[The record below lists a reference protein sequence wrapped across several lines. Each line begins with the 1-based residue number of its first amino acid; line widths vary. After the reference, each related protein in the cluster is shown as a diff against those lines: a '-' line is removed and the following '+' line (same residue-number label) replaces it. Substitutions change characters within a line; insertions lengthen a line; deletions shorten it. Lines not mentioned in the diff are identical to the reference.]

1 MKPDLVS
8 YRRAL
13 NTSLIGL
20 AIQAVISLLLFVY
33 AFSQRDHAAM
43 SATIIA
49 ALGMVSWVTLIVIFD
64 QHRRERIEAFEQESY
79 EHSSEAAA
87 SVFDRSSDDLRIA
100 LKRLR
105 GLYRFFLPAMGI
117 LIGGGLVGIGFARLG
132 AAQRIADPAN
142 FPEQGNMLF
151 AMLASVATA
160 LIGFIFARFCA
171 GMAKQTVWTNLGA
184 GATAAIAASVAAA
197 LVFAGHAVQLVGS
210 DNLHRWVTIAMPIL
224 MIALGAEF
232 IINQLLEIYRPRRRD
247 EWARPAFDSRVLG
260 VLAAPDRA
268 VSSVGDAISYQ
279 LGADVS
285 ESWLYR
291 LVRKWAG
298 ALVLLGIVIG
308 WLLTS
313 LAVLKPHEEAL
324 LLRFGRLVTDDN
336 GDARTLGPGL
346 HLKAPW
352 PIDRVVVPEFVLRDT
367 NNQVAGV
374 VRTATGLRTIP
385 LGTPEP
391 ADRSKA
397 ILWTDSHGPN
407 EVFSIV
413 RAGDTAVGGGGTDL
427 ALAAVEAP
435 VQYVVGDVEAF
446 ERLASPDMRDKI
458 LRAVGQREVTRFLA
472 TKRLDDVIGAGRD
485 RLAGELWP
493 LIEAAY
499 GDITR
504 RGGEG
509 AIPTGVR
516 VVHVGAH
523 GFHPPK
529 DAAPGYERVVQ
540 QAARNVARLT
550 DAQARA
556 VQTRSRAAGSP
567 ENARAIVEMLDTRHD
582 PLVDERQRLRDET
595 PGASPERREQIAQRL
610 REIDKELDS
619 EVFPALREML
629 ASGGVASEILAQAQA
644 SRVQTVM
651 RARVQLLNTQGR
663 SEAYGANPMVYRG
676 MLYFDML
683 GEVLAGKRVYIVDD
697 TIDNLILELGLEDT
711 DDTNVTFGAPEE
723 Q

>member
-20 AIQAVISLLLFVY
+20 AIQAVIALLLFVY

-49 ALGMVSWVTLIVIFD
+49 AIGMISWVTLIVIFD

-132 AAQRIADPAN
+132 VARRLADPAN
-142 FPEQGNMLF
+142 FPDQGNMLF

-171 GMAKQTVWTNLGA
+171 GMAKQTVWANLGA

-210 DNLHRWVTIAMPIL
+210 DNLHRWVTIAMPVL

-324 LLRFGRLVTDDN
+324 LLRFGRLVTDDE
-336 GDARTLGPGL
+336 GKARTLGPGL

-352 PIDRVVVPEFVLRDT
+352 PIDRVIVPEFVLRDT

-391 ADRSKA
+391 ADPSKA
-397 ILWTDSHGPN
+397 ILWTDPHGPN

-413 RAGDTAVGGGGTDL
+413 RAGDTAVGGRETDL

-446 ERLASPDMRDKI
+446 ERLASPEMRDKI
-458 LRAVGQREVTRFLA
+458 LRSVGQREVTRFLA

-493 LIEAAY
+493 RVEAAY
-499 GDITR
+499 ADITR
-504 RGGEG
+504 RGGEQ

-523 GFHPPK
+523 GFHPPAN
-529 DAAPGYERVVQ
+529 AAPGYERVVQ

-567 ENARAIVEMLDTRHD
+567 ENALAIVEMLDTRHD
-582 PLVDERQRLRDET
+582 PLVDERQALRDEM
-595 PGASPERREQIAQRL
+595 PGASPERREEIVERL
-610 REIDKELDS
+610 REIDFELDT

-629 ASGGVASEILAQAQA
+629 ASGGAASEILARAQA